1 MGTFLFFI
9 LKSSVCLFL
18 FTILYITLLKN
29 ITHFRFSRWAF
40 WVGTL
45 LCWLIPLIPVSVS
58 ILSPIQQSVV
68 MVGEIFEE
76 MPSDGKVAT
85 GFLAETD
92 GMQERNIYRF
102 SKENQKEYVVCLC

>member
-58 ILSPIQQSVV
+58 ILSPIQQSVM
-68 MVGEIFEE
+68 MVGEIFE
-76 MPSDGKVAT
+76 
-85 GFLAETD
+85 ETD

-102 SKENQKEYVVCLC
+102 SKENQKKYMVCLC